1 MQLRIKRKYF
11 YAEAGGQIGDKGKF
25 ASQSSTGSILDCKK
39 QGKVYIHKAIVD
51 KGSIKTGDVIK
62 MSVEK
67 EKRSAIAIHHSSTH
81 LVHAALRAVLGD
93 HVQQKGS
100 LVDENKLRFDFSHT
114 RSLTKEEIIKIE
126 ALAECDNFTFEAFKT
141 IDLKYSQ
148 DNQEELFFYTDE
160 WLKREQ

>member
-1 MQLRIKRKYF
+1 MSK
-11 YAEAGGQIGDKGKF
+11 
-25 ASQSSTGSILDCKK
+25 SPDCKK

-114 RSLTKEEIIKIE
+114 KPLTREEITKW
-126 ALAECDNFTFEAFKT
+126 FKT
-141 IDLKYSQ
+141 HDGGWAACHLLSMQFIW
-148 DNQEELFFYTDE
+148 FGFGCTDG
-160 WLKREQ
+160 K